1 MKWRKRIM
9 KMMYKLFTYLIIMI
23 SIIAGF
29 SIFQKYYIQ
38 SVDQEL
44 QEKIAEYKNRIDI
57 NRNNCE

>member
-1 MKWRKRIM
+1 M

-23 SIIAGF
+23 SIIACF

>member
-1 MKWRKRIM
+1 M